1 MIRLTTA
8 LVFAAFACLSLT
20 VATCSADAAAA
31 PAVDAS
37 LRAAVIDGII
47 REFDRSYVLVEKT
60 KGIEKRLRARARDGA
75 YDALADGDAFAAALT
90 EDLRVATN
98 DTHVSVRYSEEAL
111 PATLGSDEPET
122 PEQRERRRRDLAWI
136 NGGVVEAKRLPGN
149 VGLLDLDSF
158 VDPDLGGDAVV
169 AAMSL
174 LSRTSALI
182 VDLRWNT
189 GGDGRMVGLLE
200 SWFFEGEAVHLNDV
214 YFRPENFTMQKWT
227 SPYVPGAKYLDRDVY
242 ILSSG
247 KTHSA
252 AEEFAYTMQA
262 LGRAKVVGE
271 RTRGGA
277 HPSRWVRLH
286 DHFAAVVPVA
296 RAINPRTGTNWEGV
310 GVKPDI
316 EVPADEALK
325 TAHLA
330 ALRGMLEADA
340 GEHDADDI
348 RRAIERL
355 ETEDARAAAAAATAT
370 DPAKLDAFVG
380 RFETPMG
387 PFSIRRLDSGLEATL
402 AGETPVLLVP
412 LGPDRFEAPDVGA
425 RFDFRRDADGTVGE
439 VVIRLGDQEA
449 SGKRIP

>member
-1 MIRLTTA
+1 
-8 LVFAAFACLSLT
+8 
-20 VATCSADAAAA
+20 
-31 PAVDAS
+31 
-37 LRAAVIDGII
+37 VIDGII
-47 REFDRSYVLVEKT
+47 REFDKSYVTVEKM
-60 KGIEKRLRARARDGA
+60 KDVERRLRSRARDGA
-75 YDALADGDAFAAALT
+75 YDALVDGEGFAAALT
-90 EDLRVATN
+90 EDLRAATN
-98 DTHVSVRYSEEAL
+98 DTHVAVRYREEPLPVTFGSE
-111 PATLGSDEPET
+111 EPET
-122 PEQRERRRRDLAWI
+122 AEERERRRRDLAWI
-136 NGGVVEAKRLPGN
+136 NGGVVEARRLPGN

-158 VDPDLGGDAVV
+158 VDPEFGGDAVA

-189 GGDGRMVGLLE
+189 GGDGRMVVLLE
-200 SWFFEGEAVHLNDV
+200 SWFFGGEPIHVKDV
-214 YFRPENFTMQKWT
+214 YFRPEDFTLQSWT
-227 SPYVPGAKYLDRDVY
+227 SPYVPGTKYLDREIY
-242 ILSSG
+242 ILTSG

-286 DHFAAVVPVA
+286 DHFAAVVPIA
-296 RAINPRTGTNWEGV
+296 RAIDPRTGTNWEGV
-310 GVKPDI
+310 GVKPDV
-316 EVPADEALK
+316 EVPADAALK

-330 ALRGMLEADA
+330 ALRVMLEAEAD
-340 GEHDADDI
+340 EHDADDI

-355 ETEDARAAAAAATAT
+355 ETEDARAAAAAATAA

-387 PFSIRRLDSGLEATL
+387 LFSIRRLDSGLEATL

-425 RFDFRRDADGTVGE
+425 RFDFRRDADGMVGE